1 MFNKGAKASQNQI
14 IMSKKQA
21 PAEKQVKKPV
31 VSKEMSQFAF
41 GLRGKFLAL
50 SKSQQ
55 DACVH
60 YFNLYNALGYWWNEV
75 LKEKSREY
83 IDEQIAYA
91 RELQVLEQNE
101 GKSELVV
108 EEALK
113 NEDN

>member
-1 MFNKGAKASQNQI
+1 
-14 IMSKKQA
+14 MSKKQA

-31 VSKEMSQFAF
+31 VSKEMSQLAF

-50 SKSQQ
+50 EKSQQ

-75 LKEKSREY
+75 LKEESREY

-91 RELQVLEQNE
+91 RELQLLEQNE
-101 GKSELVV
+101 GKSVHELD
-108 EEALK
+108 LK
-113 NEDN
+113 IQNEGTDQAKIVRNEDN